1 MIHSVQIRNFIGIES
16 RTEKLGPAGVVIE
29 GDNGEGKT
37 SFLKAIRAA
46 LNAQGI
52 GEDAIRLGAERAE
65 VIIDLDNE
73 TVRRTITK
81 SGSSLTVTLADGSK
95 ASAPQAYLKALLG
108 AATLDPIE
116 LITVSP
122 KERRATILRALPV
135 VVTPEV
141 MQAWIYPSVAIV
153 TARDCEG
160 HGLEAVDRMRRT
172 LFDRRAQERKVV
184 DALKDEAQ
192 VLATKAAQLDLVAG
206 PDEDSATLDE
216 LAVQLKEAE
225 ASRAALS
232 GRAAV
237 AREMAAKTAGTRE
250 SVERLRRE
258 AAEARAQAG
267 DAEALR
273 QAHAEACE
281 ALRQAEELAAARWAE
296 AKAAKERAEAASTV
310 ATNANNAVS
319 KAEREIAG
327 HVADMR
333 AAERADAEAARLEE
347 SIQAVAPVP
356 AEELQAA
363 QEAVQAVAARIETA
377 KKAAERDKVR
387 ADLAAKKGDAE
398 ARARVFANLD
408 AAVKALADDAP
419 RTLLAAVAPA
429 FKGLEIDGDEVKLDG
444 KSIEHL
450 SGREQLVFSVELAR
464 ALNAKS
470 KLLVVDRLEA
480 LSPTQLRD
488 FLELATRDGFQL
500 IAARV
505 GTGPAVAHQ
514 INRGTK

>member
-141 MQAWIYPSVAIV
+141 MQAWIEPSVATV

-192 VLATKAAQLDLVAG
+192 ILATKAAQLDLVAG
-206 PDEDSATLDE
+206 PDEGGVTLDE
-216 LAVQLKEAE
+216 LEAQLKGAE
-225 ASRAALS
+225 AARAALS

-237 AREMAAKTAGTRE
+237 AREMEASTARTRA
-250 SVERLRRE
+250 SIERLRGD
-258 AAEARAQAG
+258 AAEAQQTAG
-267 DAEALR
+267 DIASLRTAEEELLEGVKVAESFAAEAWAEAAAAKARAEALDLKVR
-273 QAHAEACE
+273 GAKQAYQK
-281 ALRQAEELAAARWAE
+281 ALVALEDNASKLSTAAAWR
-296 AKAAKERAEAASTV
+296 
-310 ATNANNAVS
+310 
-319 KAEREIAG
+319 
-327 HVADMR
+327 
-333 AAERADAEAARLEE
+333 AEAARLEE

-363 QEAVQAVAARIETA
+363 QEAVQNVAARIETA

-387 ADLAAKKGDAE
+387 DDLAAKKGDAE
-398 ARARVFANLD
+398 ARGRLFANLD

-470 KLLVVDRLEA
+470 RLLVVDRLEA